1 MEFFF
6 RWKLQDN
13 YYTRSMEVY
22 RNKSAYSGTAVN
34 TKARGRYE
42 TGKSGAWKNGMSAL
56 ILSIN

>member
-1 MEFFF
+1 
-6 RWKLQDN
+6 
-13 YYTRSMEVY
+13 MEVY